1 MMVIQKVLLFGFMI
15 CSAWRFLESHK
26 VRSII
31 QALNF
36 FLLITFLQ
44 SLNYVLFRKIT
55 TAYNSKYISL
65 YEAGISEDHS
75 TINFTLNFA
84 RNITADLWLRATIAQ
99 RASKTEDSYRDIFTY
114 NVNLCQVMGRGK
126 GNSLINFWLDN
137 ILRQSNLPRTC
148 PLKEVLKHWQWEWLR
163 MFLNSSPRV
172 TTIWATF
179 DRKKRPF
186 HGLSAQEAC
195 G

>member
-84 RNITADLWLRATIAQ
+84 RNITADLWLRAAIAQ

-148 PLKEVLKHWQWEWLR
+148 PLKEVLKH
-163 MFLNSSPRV
+163 
-172 TTIWATF
+172 
-179 DRKKRPF
+179 
-186 HGLSAQEAC
+186 
-195 G
+195 